1 MQVPQQCVVD
11 DVLTLDCQVRAPF
24 VSNSRRIMIVY
35 GSLKDQANSEKDR
48 DNTIYGI
55 LLVLCPMVGGMVL
68 FTKRQAIGNQS
79 LII

>member
-1 MQVPQQCVVD
+1 MD
-11 DVLTLDCQVRAPF
+11 DVLTLDLQVRTAF
-24 VSNSRRIMIVY
+24 VSNSSRIMIVY
-35 GSLKDQANSEKDR
+35 ESLKDQANPEKDR
-48 DNTIYGI
+48 DNTIYDI